1 MPGTEKKTFDLLI
14 VGGGINGV
22 GIARDAAGRGLKV
35 ALCEQADLGG
45 ATSSASSKLIHGGLR
60 YLEHY
65 EFSLVRESLAEREVL
80 LRTAPHL
87 VWPLRFVLP
96 HAPQLRPAWMIRIGL
111 FLYDHLTRRV
121 SLPGSHGVDL
131 RNDKLGAGL
140 KPEFRKGFVY
150 SDCATD
156 DARLVIANARGAANA
171 GAKIMVR
178 TAGTGA
184 EVTGDTWRVA
194 LEDRVTGERHHAH
207 ARVLINAAGPWVTRV
222 RQSTQGLSPGKAIRL
237 VKGSHI
243 VVPRLHDE
251 AHAYIL
257 QNDDRRQVFVIPYER
272 GLSLIGT
279 TEAPVEDDPSQK
291 VGISDDEISYLC
303 RATARYMKNA
313 AKPEDVVWSYS
324 GLRPLV
330 DDKTTDPSAIT
341 RDYILDL
348 DTVGNRVPVLTI
360 YGGKITTYR
369 HLAEEVL
376 AKLRPFLPH
385 MGAAWTDTAAL
396 PGGDVPNGD
405 MNTLADELRHSYP
418 KLPGSLLNDLAQRYG
433 TLSRELLGD
442 TREVEVLGKHF
453 GAGLY
458 AREVDYLIEQEW
470 AQTADDILWRRTK
483 TGVHMTSEQR
493 AQVQGYIASQPTVA
507 RTNRN

>member
-1 MPGTEKKTFDLLI
+1 MPGTEKKNFDLLI

-22 GIARDAAGRGLKV
+22 GIARDAAGRGLRV

-80 LRTAPHL
+80 LRIAPHL
-87 VWPLRFVLP
+87 VRPLRFVLP
-96 HAPQLRPAWMIRIGL
+96 HVPQLRPAWMIRIGL

-121 SLPGSHGVDL
+121 SLPGSYGVDL
-131 RNDKLGAGL
+131 RNDKLGVGL

-156 DARLVIANARGAANA
+156 DARLVIANARGAADA

-178 TAGTGA
+178 TACTGA

-194 LEDRVTGERHHAH
+194 LEDRVTGERRHAH
-207 ARVLINAAGPWVTRV
+207 ARVLINAAGPWVTGV
-222 RQSTQGLSPGKAIRL
+222 RQSTQGLPPGKAVRL

-279 TEAPVEDDPSQK
+279 TEAPVEGDPSQK
-291 VGISDDEISYLC
+291 LGISDNEISYLC

-313 AKPEDVVWSYS
+313 AKPEDVVWSYT

-330 DDKTTDPSAIT
+330 DDKNTEPSAIT

-348 DTVGNRVPVLTI
+348 DVVGNRVPVLTI

-376 AKLRPFLPH
+376 TELKPFLPH
-385 MGAAWTDTAAL
+385 MSAAWTDTAAL

-418 KLPGSLLNDLAQRYG
+418 KLPTSLLDDLAQRYG

-442 TREVEVLGKHF
+442 TRDIEMLGKHF

-483 TGVHMTSEQR
+483 AGVHMTSEQR
-493 AQVQGYIASQPTVA
+493 AQVQGYMASQPTVA

>member
-1 MPGTEKKTFDLLI
+1 MPETEKKIFDLLI

-80 LRTAPHL
+80 LRIAPHL
-87 VWPLRFVLP
+87 VWPMRFVLP
-96 HAPQLRPAWMIRIGL
+96 HVPQLRPAWMIRIGL

-121 SLPGSHGVDL
+121 SLPGSYGVDL
-131 RNDKLGAGL
+131 RNDKLGVGL

-156 DARLVIANARGAANA
+156 DARLVIANARGAADA

-178 TAGTGA
+178 TACTGA

-194 LEDRVTGERHHAH
+194 LEDRVTGERRHAH
-207 ARVLINAAGPWVTRV
+207 TRVLINAAGPWVTGV
-222 RQSTQGLSPGKAIRL
+222 RQSTQGLPPGKAVRL

-279 TEAPVEDDPSQK
+279 TEAPVEGDPSQK
-291 VGISDDEISYLC
+291 LGISDNEISYLC

-313 AKPEDVVWSYS
+313 AKPEDVVWSYT

-330 DDKTTDPSAIT
+330 DDKNTEPSAIT

-348 DTVGNRVPVLTI
+348 DVVGNRVPVLTI

-376 AKLRPFLPH
+376 TELKPFLPH
-385 MGAAWTDTAAL
+385 MSAAWTDTAAL

-405 MNTLADELRHSYP
+405 MNILADELRHSYP
-418 KLPGSLLNDLAQRYG
+418 KLPTSLLDDLAQRYG

-442 TREVEVLGKHF
+442 TRDIEMLGKHF

-483 TGVHMTSEQR
+483 AGVHMTSEQR
-493 AQVQGYIASQPTVA
+493 AQVQGYMASQPTVA

>member
-1 MPGTEKKTFDLLI
+1 MPETENKIFDLLI

-35 ALCEQADLGG
+35 ALCEQADLGS

-80 LRTAPHL
+80 LRIAPHL
-87 VWPLRFVLP
+87 VWPMRFVLP

-131 RNDKLGAGL
+131 RNNKLGTGL

-156 DARLVIANARGAANA
+156 DARLVIANARGAADA

-178 TAGTGA
+178 TACTGA

-194 LEDRVTGERHHAH
+194 LEDRVTGEHHHAH
-207 ARVLINAAGPWVTRV
+207 ARVLINAAGPWVTGV
-222 RQSTQGLSPGKAIRL
+222 RQSTQGLPPGQAIRL

-272 GLSLIGT
+272 ELSLIGT
-279 TEAPVEDDPSQK
+279 TEAAVVGDPGQK
-291 VGISDDEISYLC
+291 VDISDNEITYLC
-303 RATARYMKNA
+303 RATARYLKNA
-313 AKPEDVVWSYS
+313 AKPEDVVWSYA

-330 DDKTTDPSAIT
+330 DDRSADPSAIT
-341 RDYILDL
+341 RDYTLDL
-348 DTVGNRVPVLTI
+348 DLVGTRVPVLTI

-369 HLAEEVL
+369 HLAEDVL

-385 MGAAWTDTAAL
+385 MGAAWTDAAAL

-405 MNTLADELRHSYP
+405 INTLVDELRHTYP
-418 KLPGSLLNDLAQRYG
+418 KLPASLLNDLAHRYG

-442 TREVEVLGKHF
+442 TREVEVLGKYF

-458 AREVDYLIEQEW
+458 AREIDYLIEQEW

-483 TGVHMTSEQR
+483 TGLHMTNDQR
-493 AQVQGYIASQPTVA
+493 TQVQAYMASQHTVA
-507 RTNRN
+507 RSNRN